1 MELNELTEKILSAAY
16 EVHSTLGPGLLE
28 SAYESCL
35 RHELQEK
42 GFFVEHQKPVPLFYK
57 NVRLDCGYRLDL
69 LVENTVIIELKTVD
83 HLQDI
88 HTAQMITYLKLSKKS
103 TGLLL
108 NFNTKSLKNGIKRV
122 VYTHKTNT

>member
-1 MELNELTEKILSAAY
+1 MEVDKLTEQVIGLAI
-16 EVHSTLGPGLLE
+16 EVHRHLGPGLLE

-42 GFFVEHQKPVPLFYK
+42 GFYVEHQKPVPLFYK

-122 VYTHKTNT
+122 VYTHHN

>member
-28 SAYESCL
+28 SAYEACL
-35 RHELQEK
+35 RHELHQQ
-42 GFFVEHQKPVPLFYK
+42 GFYVEHQKPVPLFYK

-69 LVENTVIIELKTVD
+69 LVEDTVILELKTVD

-122 VYTHKTNT
+122 VYTHRN

>member
-16 EVHSTLGPGLLE
+16 EVHSNLGPGLLE

-42 GFFVEHQKPVPLFYK
+42 GFLVEHQKPVPLYYK

-69 LVENTVIIELKTVD
+69 LVEDTVIIELKTVD

>member
-28 SAYESCL
+28 SAYEACL
-35 RHELQEK
+35 KEELLEQ
-42 GFFVEHQKPVPLFYK
+42 GLSVEHQKPVALFYK
-57 NVRLDCGYRLDL
+57 NVHLDCGYRLDL

-83 HLQDI
+83 QLQDI

-103 TGLLL
+103 TGLIL

-122 VYTHKTNT
+122 VYTHHN

>member
-16 EVHSTLGPGLLE
+16 EVHSALGPGLLE
-28 SAYESCL
+28 SAYEACL
-35 RHELQEK
+35 KEELLEH
-42 GFFVEHQKPVPLFYK
+42 GLSVEHQKPVALFYK
-57 NVRLDCGYRLDL
+57 NVHLDCGYRLDL

-103 TGLLL
+103 TGLIL

-122 VYTHKTNT
+122 VYTHQTNT

>member
-16 EVHSTLGPGLLE
+16 EVHSALGPGLLE
-28 SAYESCL
+28 SAYEACL
-35 RHELQEK
+35 RHELQAN
-42 GFFVEHQKPVPLFYK
+42 GFYVEYQKPVPLYYK
-57 NVRLDCGYRLDL
+57 EVHLDCGYRLDL
-69 LVENTVIIELKTVD
+69 LVENTVIIELKTVEF
-83 HLQDI
+83 LNEI

-122 VYTHKTNT
+122 VYTHHN